1 MVFRYKEKGWSYHT
15 GDPSDRRM
23 LAAASKRD
31 VHLTSRSRPLTP
43 DDLQKFD
50 YILGMDHENIAAMQ
64 VAADYW
70 TSQGKAVP
78 KNYRS
83 KVHEQTSQVKISC
96 ELKCFV

>member
-1 MVFRYKEKGWSYHT
+1 MTFSNGFRYKEKGWSYHT

-23 LAAASKRD
+23 IASASKRD
-31 VHLTSRSRPLTP
+31 VHLTSRSRLLTP

-50 YILGMDHENIAAMQ
+50 YILGMDHENIAAIQ

-70 TSQGKAVP
+70 ASQGKAVP

-83 KVHEQTSQVKISC
+83 KVHLQD
-96 ELKCFV
+96 